1 MTRVFPLVLAAGVTL
16 LSTASALLLLGYL
29 SQVRQPMGVV
39 RDALIIETARSQEN
53 VASIASLKQFA
64 GIDNSPRA
72 HELTQ
77 VADTLQH
84 RLRTLAGT
92 ATRLPTSQRDSV
104 VGYLQ
109 RAEHSINLIAPSPL
123 SGTTADIDDTL
134 PGLASTIDELAI
146 YLVETESHQRKLD
159 RRLALVATILTAL
172 VLMVGTVLFVAL
184 LRLERHSNALHYL
197 AMTDDLTQLY
207 NRRQWLDQAPHLLA
221 LRRPADSPVALMLL
235 DLDNFKRIN
244 DGYGHPTGDKVLK
257 SFGEMLK
264 RVARRSDL
272 AARLGGDEF
281 ALLMPQADARNAE
294 TVGERIR
301 HETEHFD
308 LTQPAAG
315 ANLTV
320 SIGIAVSSHADDDFS
335 TLYRRADQALYQAKH
350 QGRNCIRLG

>member
-1 MTRVFPLVLAAGVTL
+1 MNRVFPLVLAAGVTL

-39 RDALIIETARSQEN
+39 RDALIIDMARSQED
-53 VASIASLKQFA
+53 VARIASLKQLA
-64 GIDNSPRA
+64 GFDNTPRA
-72 HELTQ
+72 HEFTQ
-77 VADTLQH
+77 VADTLHH
-84 RLRTLAGT
+84 RLRLLSGT
-92 ATRLPTSQRDSV
+92 ATRLPATQRDAV
-104 VGYLQ
+104 VGYLE
-109 RAEHSINLIAPSPL
+109 RAEHSISLLAHPAFSD
-123 SGTTADIDDTL
+123 TTADTDDTL
-134 PGLASTIDELAI
+134 RGLASTIDELTS
-146 YLVETESHQRKLD
+146 YLMETESHQRKLD

-172 VLMVGTVLFVAL
+172 VLMVGVVLFVAL

-235 DLDNFKRIN
+235 DLDHFKRIN
-244 DGYGHPTGDKVLK
+244 DDFGHPAGDKVLK
-257 SFGEMLK
+257 AFGVMLK

-308 LTQPAAG
+308 PTQPAAG